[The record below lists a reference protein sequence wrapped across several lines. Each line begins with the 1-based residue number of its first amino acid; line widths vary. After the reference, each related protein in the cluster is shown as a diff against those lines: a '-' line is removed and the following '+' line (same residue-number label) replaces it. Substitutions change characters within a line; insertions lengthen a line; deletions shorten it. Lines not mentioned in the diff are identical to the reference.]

1 MYVGFP
7 SAPLRLPRTGDDYSD
22 QITLSEQ
29 YLESYRTKEFS
40 NMGLSIQDHYKT
52 KSGRTIWLSIEVSN
66 QIYLL
71 AFIPQQDHIIQ
82 AALYGSVDDI
92 VRYKPAFLNLL
103 DSINSTK

>member
-1 MYVGFP
+1 MYIGFP
-7 SAPLRLPRTGDDYSD
+7 STSLRLPRTGDDYSD

-29 YLESYRTKEFS
+29 YLDSYRRNGFS
-40 NMGLSIQDHYKT
+40 NMGLSIQGHYKT
-52 KSGRTIWLSIEVSN
+52 KCGRTIWLSIEVSN

-92 VRYKPAFLNLL
+92 VRFKPAFLNLL
-103 DSINSTK
+103 DSINSKK